1 MAGLPVVSD
10 EMAREKFGG
19 MLYLNVAALHSKLGE
34 SDSYA
39 ITLELS
45 QPASLLRDP
54 TILVPLAVTWDAR
67 TIGKKEPVP
76 APLRAPGLADPPW
89 SPPTPYILAVSLRSL
104 SPESI
109 PRKPSPAASSSQ
121 REGSAAVVDPVTS
134 I

>member
-67 TIGKKEPVP
+67 TIGRGSVARVRERVKDHVDQFINVWLSANPKKP
-76 APLRAPGLADPPW
+76 
-89 SPPTPYILAVSLRSL
+89 
-104 SPESI
+104 
-109 PRKPSPAASSSQ
+109 
-121 REGSAAVVDPVTS
+121 
-134 I
+134 